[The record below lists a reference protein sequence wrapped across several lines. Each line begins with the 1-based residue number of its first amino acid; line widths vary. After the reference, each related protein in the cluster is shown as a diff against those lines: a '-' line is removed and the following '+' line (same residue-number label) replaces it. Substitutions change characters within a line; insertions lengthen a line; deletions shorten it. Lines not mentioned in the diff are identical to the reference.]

1 MLQVYAASI
10 NKGQPIFDASKSKCI
25 KLTFSPSNKI
35 ELQDYEVVIC
45 YKHENE
51 TIIFSLVS
59 IIRSM
64 SYQDSKY

>member
-1 MLQVYAASI
+1 ML
-10 NKGQPIFDASKSKCI
+10 KKSFYLVLKDI
-25 KLTFSPSNKI
+25 RNYVRQYSNKI